1 MLGLKV
7 LIKASL
13 FEVFQEDLYYV
24 SAVNSAGK
32 VVTISY
38 DELVVTYD

>member
-7 LIKASL
+7 LIKASV

-24 SAVNSAGK
+24 SAVNSAGRI
-32 VVTISY
+32 VTIPY
-38 DELVVTYD
+38 DELVETID